1 MANQENLSL
10 TLKQLRYVVASADH
24 RNITAA
30 ALALH
35 VSQPSLSMAIA
46 AVEAQYGRKLFAR
59 QQGQGVAPTAFG
71 RSFVAEAR
79 AILAQAQALQRL
91 GRADGPLSGELTL
104 GCFTDLAPYYVPDL
118 IKRFAAKEPGIG
130 VSLREGGFDDL
141 GERLESGVLD
151 LALTYDL
158 GLSSRFERH
167 SLVELRPY
175 AMLAADHPLARGKA
189 VSLKQL
195 AAHPLVLTEQA
206 LSWQHVL
213 ELFAHAGVA
222 LKVSMRASS
231 FELQRSMVASGLGV
245 AVAYT
250 RPRHDQSYDGR
261 RLVARPISDR
271 LPLQRILL
279 AWAKANRPSPAAAR
293 FAAFVRE
300 QFTLQG
306 LRSTAAR

>member
-1 MANQENLSL
+1 MFVDMAHQETLSI
-10 TLKQLRYVVASADH
+10 TLKQLRYVVAAADH

-30 ALALH
+30 AAALN

-59 QQGQGVAPTAFG
+59 LQGQGVALTSFG

-79 AILAQAQALQRL
+79 VLLSQALALQRL
-91 GRADGPLSGELTL
+91 GRGEGPLSGELTL

-118 IKRFAAKEPGIG
+118 LKQFAAREPRIA
-130 VSLREGGFDDL
+130 VSLREDGFDAL
-141 GERLESGVLD
+141 AERLESGALD

-158 GLSSRFERH
+158 GLSSRFERTP
-167 SLVELRPY
+167 LVELRPY
-175 AMLAADHPLARGKA
+175 AMLAADHPLARRKS
-189 VSLKQL
+189 VSLREL
-195 AAHPLVLTEQA
+195 ARHPLILTEQA

-222 LKVSMRASS
+222 AEVSMRASS

-250 RPRHDQSYDGR
+250 RPKHDQSYDGK
-261 RLVARPISDR
+261 RLTAREISDR

-279 AWAKANRPSPAAAR
+279 AWPKANRPSPAAAR
-293 FAAFVRE
+293 FAGFVQER
-300 QFTLQG
+300 FAG
-306 LRSTAAR
+306 RAGR